1 MFLKLNLIWWVDRF
15 PVSCEGAYLSAYLS
29 LSGQY
34 LFQETKDIKRYF
46 ILLRKL
52 SFESTGN
59 GQPKPLNAK
68 IHLKIHILFSS
79 THMGSETAKL

>member
-1 MFLKLNLIWWVDRF
+1 MVLSVLYG
-15 PVSCEGAYLSAYLS
+15 VSEQNQKVS
-29 LSGQY
+29 
-34 LFQETKDIKRYF
+34 
-46 ILLRKL
+46 L